1 MGCRPW
7 SVVHASAATPTFDR
21 FQCRSGHRSPL
32 LRACAGTIRLSV
44 RSPSYAGRRRH
55 GRDAGLS
62 KQTWMVSTLATVTV
76 LPFAAVGIGAAVL
89 DPNDYEPQ
97 IAQAVPVPATK
108 QGWARYA
115 A

>member
-1 MGCRPW
+1 M
-7 SVVHASAATPTFDR
+7 
-21 FQCRSGHRSPL
+21 
-32 LRACAGTIRLSV
+32 
-44 RSPSYAGRRRH
+44 
-55 GRDAGLS
+55 S